1 MFSEVLY
8 PLGSSL
14 LTDRFREEADTVI
27 ALRVMPSGFLAR
39 EGFLSKKN
47 IEDNAKGEEE
57 GKVRIPSNIFSRGLT
72 GRGFNEGVTK
82 EFALSCE
89 MYQNSR
95 RFATL
100 PQIHKKGVSPGDSEG
115 LQIEF
120 TGE

>member
-14 LTDRFREEADTVI
+14 LTHRFQEEADAVI
-27 ALRVMPSGFLAR
+27 DLHGRLFVWPAR
-39 EGFLSKKN
+39 EGSSSKKST
-47 IEDNAKGEEE
+47 EMQRREEE

-89 MYQNSR
+89 MYQNLR